1 MNTSEA
7 YFRLRQVEKA
17 IRSSFADGKFLIAPQ
32 DIEME
37 DEKDPEERQLHD
49 ELHTVLYHLD
59 NVCSILSYYDRPVVA
74 EGVLGKNASGRYE
87 LNGHELTSGQAVE
100 LMVYDPDW
108 DKAPHWVRTKIE
120 YDSDYYAVYQHMSLE
135 GKTARI
141 RK

>member
-17 IRSSFADGKFLIAPQ
+17 IRSSFADGRFLIAPQ

-37 DEKDPEERQLHD
+37 NERDPEERQLHD
-49 ELHTVLYHLD
+49 ELHTALYHLD

-74 EGVLGKNASGRYE
+74 EGVLYRNANGRYE
-87 LNGHELTSGQAVE
+87 LDGHELTSGQTIE

-120 YDSDYYAVYQHMSLE
+120 CDSDYYAVYQHMSLE
-135 GKTARI
+135 GKQARI
-141 RK
+141 R

>member
-1 MNTSEA
+1 MNTTEA
-7 YFRLRQVEKA
+7 YFRLRQVEKT
-17 IRSSFADGKFLIAPQ
+17 IRSSFADGKFLVAPQ

-37 DEKDPEERQLHD
+37 DEKDPNERQLHN
-49 ELHTVLYHLD
+49 ELHTVLHHLD

-74 EGVLGKNASGRYE
+74 EGVLSKNGSGRYE
-87 LNGHELTSGQAVE
+87 LNGHELTSGQAIE

-135 GKTARI
+135 GKRTRI
-141 RK
+141 R